1 MTIRL
6 QAEQPGRRDVSMW
19 DRTVYVDRRTGPI
32 DFHEMRNRT
41 IGPIYSITFSGKF

>member
-6 QAEQPGRRDVSMW
+6 QASNLGDAMSMW